1 MSFLTSWLNT
11 SVRFQNKYAEHLR
24 RRFQFCVSPNARV
37 NLEQQWV
44 EPRGLTAALAGQAR
58 VVIAGAPGAGKTTAL
73 AYLALSFAQKMHQ
86 HPQARVPLFFSARDL
101 NPAALPRLTDIQ
113 RALSLAPDL
122 AAQCPPTFFPNL
134 VQTGRAIV
142 LIDDADVLPANQL
155 QTWLQEWQAARIIIS
170 ARSPIAGFTEF
181 RLPGFRDHDLEQFAM
196 KWNAEKASA
205 FLVALKTDRMPRAL
219 TANPMTLTLLTQVWR
234 EGQPLPTQRTALF
247 DAIVET
253 TLQDSDETA
262 TMLEGVALAIQ
273 RGKPA
278 SYEFVSRSRGFLRLG
293 KNRTSEFTHDL
304 WQAYFAARAL
314 RHAPSLDPLMEHLAD
329 PAWRE
334 VVLFYA
340 GLGEAS
346 VLAERLVEQ
355 NNFELAGWVVAHARE
370 VRTDLREAI
379 TKELIT
385 RAWDGDDTAIA
396 ALSEMQSD
404 TAVDAFAA
412 KLKEKDPTVR
422 MRAAQLLGHL
432 QLDRGIEYL
441 LPQLRDVSAEVR
453 DCVVEA
459 LGRSRTDRVI
469 EPLLV
474 ALRGDPR
481 VGVSDTRLRVAAA
494 KALGEIASDK
504 AAPAL
509 IVDLQLG
516 EPEVR
521 AVAADAL
528 KRIASPLVRKP
539 LEGIARSGDEQ
550 ARQYAAQVLAVLN
563 GKD

>member
-1 MSFLTSWLNT
+1 M
-11 SVRFQNKYAEHLR
+11 
-24 RRFQFCVSPNARV
+24 
-37 NLEQQWV
+37 V
-44 EPRGLTAALAGQAR
+44 EPRGLTAALAGNAR
-58 VVIAGAPGAGKTTAL
+58 VVITGAPGAGKTTTL
-73 AYLALSFAQKMHQ
+73 AYLALVLAQEMRQHQ
-86 HPQARVPLFFSARDL
+86 QSRIPLYFSARDL
-101 NPAALPRLTDIQ
+101 NPAALPRLTDVH
-113 RALSLAPDL
+113 RALNLASDL
-122 AAQCPPTFFPNL
+122 AAQCPPTFFPN
-134 VQTGRAIV
+134 VFRAGRATV
-142 LIDDADVLPANQL
+142 LIDDADLLPADQL
-155 QTWLQEWQAARIIIS
+155 QPWLQEWQEARLIIS
-170 ARSPIAGFTEF
+170 ARSPIAGFAEF
-181 RLPGFRDHDLEQFAM
+181 RLPGFRDNDLEQFAM
-196 KWNAEKASA
+196 KWNTEKASA
-205 FLVALKTDRMPRAL
+205 FLVALKTDRVPRAL

-247 DAIVET
+247 DAIVENI
-253 TLQDSDETA
+253 LQDSAETA

-278 SYEFVSRSRGFLRLG
+278 SNEFVAKSKGFLRLG
-293 KNRTSEFTHDL
+293 KNRTAEFIHEL

-314 RHAPSLDPLMEHLAD
+314 RHAPTLEPLVEHLTE

-355 NNFELAGWVVAHARE
+355 NNFGLAGWVVAHARE
-370 VRTDLREAI
+370 IRTELREAI
-379 TKELIT
+379 TKELIA
-385 RAWDGDDTAIA
+385 RAWDGAAEAIA
-396 ALSEMQSD
+396 ALAEMQSD
-404 TAVDAFAA
+404 TAVDALAA

-422 MRAAQLLGHL
+422 MRAAQLLGQL

-441 LPQLRDVSAEVR
+441 LPQLRDVSADVR
-453 DCVVEA
+453 DAVVEA
-459 LGRSRTDRVI
+459 LGHSRTDRVI

-481 VGVSDTRLRVAAA
+481 VGVTDTRLRVAAA

-509 IVDLQLG
+509 MVDLQLG
-516 EPEVR
+516 ESEVR

-528 KRIASPLVRKP
+528 KRMASPLVRKP

-550 ARQYAAQVLAVLN
+550 ARQYAAEVLAVLN

>member
-1 MSFLTSWLNT
+1 M
-11 SVRFQNKYAEHLR
+11 
-24 RRFQFCVSPNARV
+24 
-37 NLEQQWV
+37 V
-44 EPRGLTAALAGQAR
+44 EPRGLTAALAGNAR
-58 VVIAGAPGAGKTTAL
+58 VVITGAPGAGKTTTL
-73 AYLALSFAQKMHQ
+73 AYLALVLAQEMRQHQ
-86 HPQARVPLFFSARDL
+86 QSRIPLYFSARDL
-101 NPAALPRLTDIQ
+101 NPAALPRLTDVP
-113 RALSLAPDL
+113 RALNLAADL
-122 AAQCPPTFFPNL
+122 AAQCPPTFFPN
-134 VQTGRAIV
+134 VFRAGRATV
-142 LIDDADVLPANQL
+142 LIDDADLLPADQL
-155 QTWLQEWQAARIIIS
+155 QPWLQEWQEARLIIS
-170 ARSPIAGFTEF
+170 ARSPIAGFAEF
-181 RLPGFRDHDLEQFAM
+181 RLPGFRDNDLEPFAM
-196 KWNAEKASA
+196 KWNTEKASA
-205 FLVALKTDRMPRAL
+205 FLVALKTDRVPRAL

-247 DAIVET
+247 DAIVENI
-253 TLQDSDETA
+253 LQDSAETA

-278 SYEFVSRSRGFLRLG
+278 SNEFVAKSKGFLRLG
-293 KNRTSEFTHDL
+293 KNRTAEFIHEL

-314 RHAPSLDPLMEHLAD
+314 RHAPTLEPLVEHLTE

-355 NNFELAGWVVAHARE
+355 NNFGLAGWVVAHARE
-370 VRTDLREAI
+370 IRTELREAI
-379 TKELIT
+379 TKELIA
-385 RAWDGDDTAIA
+385 RAWDGAADAIA
-396 ALSEMQSD
+396 ALAEMQSD
-404 TAVDAFAA
+404 TAVDALAA

-422 MRAAQLLGHL
+422 MRAAQLLGQL

-441 LPQLRDVSAEVR
+441 LPQLRDVSADVR
-453 DCVVEA
+453 DAVVEA
-459 LGRSRTDRVI
+459 LGHSRTDRVI

-481 VGVSDTRLRVAAA
+481 VGVTDTRLRVAAA

-509 IVDLQLG
+509 MVDLQLG
-516 EPEVR
+516 ESEVR

-528 KRIASPLVRKP
+528 KRMASPLVRKP

-550 ARQYAAQVLAVLN
+550 ARQYAAEVLAVLN